1 MNKPRTYNELLA
13 EKARLK
19 LLLTEQKQIIH
30 DDFTEI
36 KNELEP
42 VRRVLGQV
50 KKVFSKETGGGLLT
64 LGADKLIDLLI
75 KRVLLAR
82 SGWLAK
88 LIVPV
93 LAKNYT
99 SHIVDDNKGKIM
111 NWIFSLFKG
120 RKNKKADD
128 DGQDSPYPFSK

>member
-19 LLLTEQKQIIH
+19 LLLVEQKQIIH
-30 DDFTEI
+30 DDFNEI
-36 KNELEP
+36 KQELEP
-42 VRRVLGQV
+42 VRKVLTNV
-50 KKVFSKETGGGLLT
+50 KKFFSKETGGGLLT
-64 LGADKLIDLLI
+64 LGADKIIDVLVR
-75 KRVLLAR
+75 RVLLAK

-88 LIVPV
+88 LVVPA

-111 NWIFSLFKG
+111 NWIFSFFKN
-120 RKNKKADD
+120 RKAKK
-128 DGQDSPYPFSK
+128 GSPAEAEDFEE

>member
-19 LLLTEQKQIIH
+19 LLLVEQKQIIH
-30 DDFTEI
+30 DDFNEI
-36 KNELEP
+36 KTELEP
-42 VRRVLGQV
+42 LRKVVTNV
-50 KKVFSKETGGGLLT
+50 KKLFSKETGGGLLT
-64 LGADKLIDLLI
+64 LGADKLIDILI
-75 KRVLLAR
+75 RRVLLAK

-99 SHIVDDNKGKIM
+99 SHIVDDNKGKIVS
-111 NWIFSLFKG
+111 WLFSLFKG

-128 DGQDSPYPFSK
+128 TEE

>member
-19 LLLTEQKQIIH
+19 LLLAEQKEIIH
-30 DDFTEI
+30 QDFNEI
-36 KNELEP
+36 KTELEP
-42 VRRVLGQV
+42 VRRIFTQA
-50 KKVFSKETGGGLLT
+50 KKLFSKDAGGGLLT
-64 LGADKLIDLLI
+64 LGTDKLIDLLVR
-75 KRVLLAR
+75 RVLLAK

-88 LIVPV
+88 LVVPL

-111 NWIFSLFKG
+111 NWIFSLFK
-120 RKNKKADD
+120 RKNKNP
-128 DGQDSPYPFSK
+128 GEEEQQ

>member
-19 LLLTEQKQIIH
+19 LLLAEQKEIIH
-30 DDFTEI
+30 QDFNEI

-42 VRRVLGQV
+42 VRRIFIHA
-50 KKVFSKETGGGLLT
+50 KKLFSKDAGGGLLT
-64 LGADKLIDLLI
+64 LGADKLIDLLVR
-75 KRVLLAR
+75 RVLLAK

-88 LIVPV
+88 LVVPL

-111 NWIFSLFKG
+111 NWVFSLFKG
-120 RKNKKADD
+120 RKNKKT
-128 DGQDSPYPFSK
+128 GEEETE

>member
-19 LLLTEQKQIIH
+19 LLLAEQKEVIH
-30 DDFTEI
+30 QDFNEI
-36 KNELEP
+36 KTELEP
-42 VRRVLGQV
+42 VRRIFTHA
-50 KKVFSKETGGGLLT
+50 KKLFSKDAGGGLLT
-64 LGADKLIDLLI
+64 LGADKLIDLLV
-75 KRVLLAR
+75 RRLLLAK

-88 LIVPV
+88 LVVPL

-120 RKNKKADD
+120 RKNKNADEEE
-128 DGQDSPYPFSK
+128 QK

>member
-19 LLLTEQKQIIH
+19 LLLAEQKEIIH
-30 DDFTEI
+30 QDFNEI
-36 KNELEP
+36 KTELEP
-42 VRRVLGQV
+42 VRKIFTQA
-50 KKVFSKETGGGLLT
+50 KKLFSKDSGGGLLT

-75 KRVLLAR
+75 RRVLLAK

-99 SHIVDDNKGKIM
+99 SHLVDDNKGKIM

-120 RKNKKADD
+120 RKNKNADEEE
-128 DGQDSPYPFSK
+128 QK